1 MVVRSSLVP
10 VLYLSQRGGQ
20 SKLQDGHP
28 ASVAPGKRPRLTPAP
43 ALVLRDGQPV
53 MALGAHGGDHIPQGT
68 LQIFL
73 NVVEFGLDPQ
83 EAVESARF
91 YSYNFPSSGFPSAN
105 RPGVVRTEGRISQE
119 AVDGLQRRGHTVE
132 AVSGLVGGLWPLRSH
147 HAQSRYRS
155 APGRRRPQV

>member
-1 MVVRSSLVP
+1 M
-10 VLYLSQRGGQ
+10 YLSQRGGQ

-43 ALVLRDGQPV
+43 ALVLQDGQPV

-83 EAVESARF
+83 EAVEAARF
-91 YSYNFPSSGFPSAN
+91 YSYNFPSSGIPSAN

-119 AVDGLQRRGHTVE
+119 AVDGLQRRGHNIERYPDWWEGSALYGVITRNPDTGVLQGGADPRCE
-132 AVSGLVGGLWPLRSH
+132 AYAVG
-147 HAQSRYRS
+147 Y
-155 APGRRRPQV
+155 

>member
-1 MVVRSSLVP
+1 
-10 VLYLSQRGGQ
+10 
-20 SKLQDGHP
+20 
-28 ASVAPGKRPRLTPAP
+28 
-43 ALVLRDGQPV
+43 LVLRDGQPV

-73 NVVEFGLDPQ
+73 NVVEFGMDPQ
-83 EAVESARF
+83 EAVEAARF

-132 AVSGLVGGLWPLRSH
+132 RYPDWWEGSALYGVITRNPETGVLQGGADPRCEAYAVG
-147 HAQSRYRS
+147 Y
-155 APGRRRPQV
+155 